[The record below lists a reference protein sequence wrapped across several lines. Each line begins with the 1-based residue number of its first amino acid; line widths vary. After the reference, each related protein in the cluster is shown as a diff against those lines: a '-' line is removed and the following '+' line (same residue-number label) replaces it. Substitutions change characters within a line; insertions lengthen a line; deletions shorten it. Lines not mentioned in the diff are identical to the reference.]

1 MIDGREILAM
11 AGALGFLPNVVEKDY
26 VLSWVL
32 AGIFQHPV
40 LSGTW
45 VFKGGTCLKKCYFE
59 TYRFSED
66 LDFTLTDPDQ
76 LDNAFLLPAFREIA
90 DWVYEQ
96 SGIELPADGMRFD
109 IYQNHRGHPA
119 GQGRMAYRGPIAPR
133 GGDLP
138 RIRLDLTADEV
149 LVCEPADRRIAH
161 AYSDEPEGGIMVRC
175 YAYEEAFAEKIRA
188 LGERARPRD
197 LYDVVNL
204 YRNNEFLPE
213 APLIYDILQQKCTFK
228 ALDLPS
234 WQSLQTARAELE
246 GDWEAMLR
254 HQLPILPPVVDFWDE
269 LRAVFAWMLGEERAA
284 VPSAYPLAEGETVL
298 HAPIGR
304 LEVPT
309 SGTSFI
315 EIIRFA
321 ASNRLCVELDYI
333 DEQGRRSTRIIEPY
347 SLRRTLAGNIVLHAV
362 RVDNNLHRSYRADRI
377 LSARATEL
385 TFIPRY
391 AIELTPSGPL
401 IAPSTIRTSTLA
413 APRLSRSRRRS
424 AGWQSG
430 PIYIYECGFCGKKF
444 EYKTRNPTLRPH
456 KDRSGWPCSGRWGLF
471 VDTKW

>member
-1 MIDGREILAM
+1 MIDRREILAM
-11 AGALGFLPNVVEKDY
+11 AATLGLLPNVVEKDY

-32 AGIFQHPV
+32 AGIFQHPF
-40 LSGTW
+40 LASTW

-66 LDFTLTDPDQ
+66 LDFTLTDPGQ
-76 LDNAFLLPAFREIA
+76 LDHTFLLRAFREIA
-90 DWVYEQ
+90 AWVYEQ
-96 SGIELPADGMRFD
+96 TGIEWPADGMRFD
-109 IYQNHRGHPA
+109 IFQNHRGHPA
-119 GQGRMAYRGPIAPR
+119 GQGRVAYRGPIAPR

-149 LVCEPADRRIAH
+149 LVCVPVERRISH

-204 YRNNEFLPE
+204 FRNNEFQPE
-213 APLIYDILQQKCTFK
+213 ASVIYDILRQKCAFK
-228 ALDLPS
+228 GLDLPS
-234 WQSLQTARAELE
+234 LQSLQTVRAELE
-246 GDWEAMLR
+246 GDWDAMLR
-254 HQLPILPPVVDFWDE
+254 HQLPILPPVVGFWDE
-269 LRAVFAWMLGEERAA
+269 LRAVFAWMRGEERAA
-284 VPSAYPLAEGETVL
+284 APAAFPLAEGEMVL
-298 HAPIGR
+298 RAPVGR

-309 SGTSFI
+309 AGASFI

-333 DEQGRRSTRIIEPY
+333 DEQGRRGSRVVEPY
-347 SLRRTLAGNIVLHAV
+347 SLRRTQAGHIVLHAV
-362 RVDNNLHRSYRADRI
+362 RADSGLHRSYRLDRI
-377 LSARATEL
+377 QRARTTEQ

-391 AIELTPSGPL
+391 AIELAPSGP
-401 IAPSTIRTSTLA
+401 IAAPSTARPSGVA
-413 APRLSRSRRRS
+413 APRRSSSRPRPAPWR
-424 AGWQSG
+424 SG
-430 PIYIYECGFCGKKF
+430 PIYIYQCGLCGKKF
-444 EYKTRNPTLRPH
+444 RRKTQDSTLRPH
-456 KDRSGWPCSGRWGLF
+456 KSPDGWPCAGRWGMF